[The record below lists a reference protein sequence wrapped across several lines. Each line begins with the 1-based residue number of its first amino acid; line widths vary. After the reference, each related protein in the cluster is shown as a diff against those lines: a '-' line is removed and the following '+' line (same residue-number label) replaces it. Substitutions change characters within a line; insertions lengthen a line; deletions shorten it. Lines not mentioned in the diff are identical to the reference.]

1 MTRAIDAPRHLELRH
16 QDLGE
21 VTAGA
26 LATAELASLEHLDLS
41 YNPIADGDLA
51 RMLRNPTLQRLRYL
65 SLLGTGANEETAAA
79 LAEGTFSELEVLEL
93 GDRTSDMAVSTLR
106 HAVLPKLRRMQLRG
120 ASTAAIAPLQREG
133 VFVTN
138 AMFA

>member
-138 AMFA
+138 SMFA